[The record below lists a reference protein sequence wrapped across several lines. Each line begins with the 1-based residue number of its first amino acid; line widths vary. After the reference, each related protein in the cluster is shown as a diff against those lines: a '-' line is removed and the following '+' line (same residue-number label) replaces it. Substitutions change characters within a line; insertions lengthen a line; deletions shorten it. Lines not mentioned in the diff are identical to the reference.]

1 MGVRTGLVG
10 GEMGCEQVREE
21 EVFFVGLES
30 FFVLFLKYFVYL
42 HNAYLWAGNNI
53 WLIYNY

>member
-1 MGVRTGLVG
+1 
-10 GEMGCEQVREE
+10 MGCEQVGEE
-21 EVFFVGLES
+21 EVFFAGLES

-42 HNAYLWAGNNI
+42 HNAYLWAGHNI